1 MVNVWNQFS
10 KQTFSIFVWLF
21 GDISWTWKPK
31 FLRMIQIVLHIRRLC
46 SKVFWMVFMF
56 RYLFTSSASSEWV
69 SLDFDICQS
78 ERNLEIFQGFF
89 FYIPVRREV
98 LLIIFIAVRLTHERV
113 HNIKGMKNK
122 FLQVNNYESVVNFSI
137 SAITWHDIQQSFINL
152 PEFTLFVQLMN
163 WQNNSCRFV

>member
-1 MVNVWNQFS
+1 MVNVWHQFS
-10 KQTFSIFVWLF
+10 KQTFSIFVW
-21 GDISWTWKPK
+21 
-31 FLRMIQIVLHIRRLC
+31 FLEIFLELENQNSYEWFKQYSIC

-113 HNIKGMKNK
+113 HSFRGM
-122 FLQVNNYESVVNFSI
+122 
-137 SAITWHDIQQSFINL
+137 
-152 PEFTLFVQLMN
+152 
-163 WQNNSCRFV
+163 NNSNLVSPGDLMWNKIICRK